1 MLHQAT
7 LAVLIIVYLKK
18 VWKPFILRDKSI
30 ICMITYLAVFNII
43 NSEVKLKL
51 YWIVFLEEIIFRGL
65 LLQDVERTELNNLL
79 SALVFGCYQMI
90 YIHTIGIFIF
100 AVIVGYVL
108 CLGARVMSVYELAM
122 LRTIFYLF
130 FL

>member
-79 SALVFGCYQMI
+79 SAVVFGCYQMI

-122 LRTIFYLF
+122 LRTIFYLL

>member
-18 VWKPFILRDKSI
+18 VWKPFILTDKSI

-79 SALVFGCYQMI
+79 SAVVFGCYQMI

>member
-1 MLHQAT
+1 MLYQAT

-18 VWKPFILRDKSI
+18 VWKPFILTDKSI
-30 ICMITYLAVFNII
+30 ICMLAYLAVFNII

-51 YWIVFLEEIIFRGL
+51 YWIVFLEEIIFRGV
-65 LLQDVERTELNNLL
+65 LLQDVENTELNNVFLCI
-79 SALVFGCYQMI
+79 VFGCYQMI
-90 YIHTIGIFIF
+90 YIHTMGIFIF
-100 AVIVGYVL
+100 GMLVGYVL

-122 LRTIFYLF
+122 LRTLFYLC

>member
-1 MLHQAT
+1 MLYQAT

-18 VWKPFILRDKSI
+18 VWKPFILTDKSI
-30 ICMITYLAVFNII
+30 ICMLAYLAVFNII
-43 NSEVKLKL
+43 DQEVKLKL
-51 YWIVFLEEIIFRGL
+51 YWIVFLEEIIFRGV
-65 LLQDVERTELNNLL
+65 LLQDVEPTELNNVF
-79 SALVFGCYQMI
+79 SAIVFGCYQMI
-90 YIHTIGIFIF
+90 YIHTMGIFIF
-100 AVIVGYVL
+100 GVIVGYVL